1 MAKTAGRRRKTER
14 QKTPAAAGRPVWSG
28 SLRLALVTVQV
39 QLYSAIKTGARLSFH
54 QIDETSGKRI
64 RYEKVAPGIGAVD
77 SSHIM
82 KGYEVSKGNYV
93 LLTDEELDSVKIET
107 RRTIDLVQ
115 FVDHCEIDPIFF
127 DRPYYVLPD
136 GDLAE
141 EGYTILRDALRRTG
155 KMGLGQ
161 FVMRGR
167 EYIGALKP
175 CGEGLMLETLRFS
188 DEVRAAAPLFADIGD
203 DIADPELLDLAEELI
218 ARKTAKF
225 KIETFHD
232 RYTESLRDLIETKA
246 KTGKPIAVDETEPDQ
261 GGGKVIDLVAALK
274 RSLAAQESKTA
285 GKSAVANDATPAKS
299 SAAKAKTKTS
309 AARPA
314 AARPKRKAG

>member
-1 MAKTAGRRRKTER
+1 MAKIAARRRKTER
-14 QKTPAAAGRPVWSG
+14 KETPAGAGRPVWSG

-64 RYEKVAPGIGAVD
+64 RYEKVAPGIGVVD
-77 SSHIM
+77 SSHIL

-203 DIADPELLDLAEELI
+203 DNADPELLDLAEELI

-225 KIETFHD
+225 KIDTFHD
-232 RYTESLRDLIETKA
+232 RYTESLRDLIEMKA
-246 KTGKPIAVDETEPDQ
+246 RTGKPISVDETEPDQ

-274 RSLAAQESKTA
+274 RSLAAQEGKTE
-285 GKSAVANDATPAKS
+285 GKSAAANDAAPAKS
-299 SAAKAKTKTS
+299 STAKPDAKPSRAK
-309 AARPA
+309 
-314 AARPKRKAG
+314 PKRKAG

>member
-1 MAKTAGRRRKTER
+1 MAKIALRRRKTTHRE
-14 QKTPAAAGRPVWSG
+14 TPAGAGRPLWSG

-39 QLYSAIKTGARLSFH
+39 RLFSAIKTGARLSFH
-54 QIDETSGKRI
+54 QIDRKSGKRI

-77 SSHIM
+77 TSRIM
-82 KGYEVSKGNYV
+82 KGYEISKGRYV

-115 FVDHCEIDPIFF
+115 FVDHCEIDPIYF

-141 EGYTILRDALRRTG
+141 EGYAILRDALRRSG

-167 EYIGALKP
+167 EYIAVLKP
-175 CGEGLMLETLRFS
+175 CGDGLMLETLRFS

-203 DIADPELLDLAEELI
+203 EHGDPELLNLAEELI
-218 ARKTAKF
+218 ARKTARF
-225 KIETFHD
+225 KIDIFHD
-232 RYTESLRDLIETKA
+232 RYTDSLRELIEAKA
-246 KTGKPIAVDETEPDQ
+246 KTGKPMAVDEEKKEDRQ
-261 GGGKVIDLVAALK
+261 SGKVIDLVGALK
-274 RSLAAQESKTA
+274 CSLARQESR
-285 GKSAVANDATPAKS
+285 AVANDTAPHGTKS
-299 SAAKAKTKTS
+299 VASGRRARAAKPAPKP
-309 AARPA
+309 ARA
-314 AARPKRKAG
+314 KRKAG